1 MFEQFGRFGDALS
14 DNGSAFSTPLGRGMS
29 HNRRASWEC
38 QLTQQNGG
46 VA

>member
-1 MFEQFGRFGDALS
+1 
-14 DNGSAFSTPLGRGMS
+14 MS
-29 HNRRASWEC
+29 HNRRASQDMGPYVGNFAWEC

>member
-1 MFEQFGRFGDALS
+1 MFEQFGLLRDALP
-14 DNGSAFSTPLGRGMS
+14 DNGSAFFTPSGRGMS

-46 VA
+46 MA